1 MCLLVLAWQCQ
12 PDYELVLAGNRD
24 EFHDRPATPAGWW
37 PSAPHILAGRDEV
50 AGGTWLGVSR
60 SGRVAVVTNYRE
72 GANAEPAPRSRGA
85 LVTDFL
91 DSDRR
96 PAAWCADI
104 DGRQYA
110 GFNLLT
116 FGDGEACY
124 LSNRAPSPVA
134 LRPGIHGL
142 SNHRL
147 DTPWPKLV
155 RTRTAFED
163 HLRATVV
170 DPAVLF
176 SLLGDSSQA
185 DDDDLPESGVSR
197 AWERILSAPFIVH
210 PDYGTRAST
219 VVIVS
224 RDGDIY
230 FEERRFDRSG
240 THTGGSVF
248 RFSSRGGQAVQ

>member
-1 MCLLVLAWQCQ
+1 
-12 PDYELVLAGNRD
+12 
-24 EFHDRPATPAGWW
+24 
-37 PSAPHILAGRDEV
+37 
-50 AGGTWLGVSR
+50 
-60 SGRVAVVTNYRE
+60 
-72 GANAEPAPRSRGA
+72 
-85 LVTDFL
+85 
-91 DSDRR
+91 
-96 PAAWCADI
+96 
-104 DGRQYA
+104 
-110 GFNLLT
+110 
-116 FGDGEACY
+116 
-124 LSNRAPSPVA
+124 
-134 LRPGIHGL
+134 
-142 SNHRL
+142 
-147 DTPWPKLV
+147 V

-240 THTGGSVF
+240 IHTGASVF
-248 RFSSRGGQAVQ
+248 RFSSRSGQAVH